1 VKRTVA
7 ALLLLVATASPHA
20 AAAHALDPAL
30 LDLRELPDG
39 TTSVA
44 WRSSA
49 LRLAGA
55 RPMPVLPPTCRPVQ
69 PVETTE
75 DGASVVMRWTVD
87 CRPDGLVGRQ
97 LGVEGLGPARIDALV
112 RVALADGRVVR
123 AVARAR
129 EPMITVPARPSRLA
143 VLRDY
148 VRLGVEHI
156 LTGPDHLLFVFGLLL
171 LVGTPRLLIATATAF
186 TLGHS
191 LTLTAAVLDIVR
203 VPSGPAELMIALT
216 VFVLACELARD
227 AVRPTL
233 MRQFPWAMA
242 GVFGLLHGLGFA
254 GALREVG
261 LPDGDIPLALFSFNV
276 GVEVGQI
283 AFIVVV
289 LALRAGLRR
298 LPARWPRWA
307 EWVPVYG
314 MGTLAAF
321 WCFQRAAALVR

>member
-1 VKRTVA
+1 
-7 ALLLLVATASPHA
+7 
-20 AAAHALDPAL
+20 
-30 LDLRELPDG
+30 
-39 TTSVA
+39 
-44 WRSSA
+44 
-49 LRLAGA
+49 
-55 RPMPVLPPTCRPVQ
+55 
-69 PVETTE
+69 
-75 DGASVVMRWTVD
+75 
-87 CRPDGLVGRQ
+87 
-97 LGVEGLGPARIDALV
+97 
-112 RVALADGRVVR
+112 
-123 AVARAR
+123 
-129 EPMITVPARPSRLA
+129 MITVPARPSRLA